1 MKRVLINVLVLA
13 CAVFTVTAQP
23 TRHEVKVGNFSRLVV
38 TADVNV
44 DYRCNPDSAGL
55 AVMYCEQSVAD
66 HFIFSINKNGRLN
79 IQLDNAYQQLEY
91 LPKVTVYSSS
101 LEEAENASD
110 STLRIIGLPRMASF
124 KVMLIDNGHFV
135 AFMSNKF
142 HHGEAAY
149 KGYAMGWGDQKGS
162 IVKLADDYTGHLEEG
177 AVYPVLEAHARFR
190 TGHQAAVPEQFL
202 AQGRVRG
209 HAVAVG
215 QAAHVALRGGGK
227 QQQRQQEEGYA
238 AQENS
243 HIRTGNR

>member
-55 AVMYCEQSVAD
+55 AVMYCEQSVAN

-124 KVMLIDNGHFV
+124 KVMLIDNGKVIARGIDVSHLDLQILSGKGKISAQGHCDDLAV
-135 AFMSNKF
+135 RLVGT
-142 HHGEAAY
+142 GEIQADDVRAENVTCRIMGTGRIGCHVDGGELKVSGSGTGKVYY
-149 KGYAMGWGDQKGS
+149 KGTPTKVS
-162 IVKLADDYTGHLEEG
+162 VRKLGTIKAI
-177 AVYPVLEAHARFR
+177 PM
-190 TGHQAAVPEQFL
+190 
-202 AQGRVRG
+202 
-209 HAVAVG
+209 
-215 QAAHVALRGGGK
+215 
-227 QQQRQQEEGYA
+227 
-238 AQENS
+238 
-243 HIRTGNR
+243 